1 MTFKSFSDDAYLKI
15 VEWLLPKCFVASLVE
30 VKLIT
35 SKSFKSY
42 TKIAVPLV
50 VLNLIRVTA
59 EGDNPYH

>member
-15 VEWLLPKCFVASLVE
+15 VVWLLPKCFVASLVE

>member
-15 VEWLLPKCFVASLVE
+15 VEWLLPKCFAASLAE

>member
-1 MTFKSFSDDAYLKI
+1 MDDAHFKI
-15 VEWLLPKCFVASLVE
+15 VEWLLPKCFAASLAE

-50 VLNLIRVTA
+50 VLNLIRVIA
-59 EGDNPYH
+59 EEDNPYY